1 MYYMKFCIY
10 LYPIDI
16 LKSIY
21 LPNTSYDNMWVLLQ
35 LVQMASLSAFY
46 VWLVWAIGV
55 CPLEDKFIK

>member
-1 MYYMKFCIY
+1 MKFCIY

-16 LKSIY
+16 LKSID

-46 VWLVWAIGV
+46 VWFIWVVDV
-55 CPLEDKFIK
+55 CLLEDKFNK